1 LIPSIKKQI
10 IMNKHKHR
18 LLGTLA
24 LGLLVLTACDKKE
37 NKVMF
42 GNANAPVLKAST
54 TAVALVP
61 GKEADNAITFN
72 WTNPDYFFNTGIS
85 SHNVNYNLEL
95 GVEGANFGGANRYS
109 TTVTSDLMRSF
120 TVGSLNAILGN
131 DMKLPTGALARLEA
145 RVTATLT
152 TNALPQMSNTVK
164 FTATPFAPPPKVAL
178 PSSGRLFLVGGATPG
193 GWGNPVPANQEFAKV
208 PNTNN
213 TKYEITVN
221 LTGGGSILML
231 PVNGSWDDKYGWSGD
246 NNQNVPSGDA
256 LRRGGGDIK
265 VPADNARYKITVDF
279 QLGNF
284 TIVKQ

>member
-1 LIPSIKKQI
+1 
-10 IMNKHKHR
+10 
-18 LLGTLA
+18 
-24 LGLLVLTACDKKE
+24 
-37 NKVMF
+37 MF
-42 GNANAPVLKAST
+42 GTAKLPQLKAST
-54 TAVALVP
+54 AVVALTP

-85 SHNVNYNLEL
+85 SHNVNYRLEL
-95 GVEGANFGGANRYS
+95 APEGANFTGANTYS
-109 TTVTSDLMRSF
+109 TTITSDLAHTF
-120 TVGSLNAILGN
+120 TVGVLNGILGN
-131 DMKLPTGALARLEA
+131 DMKLPTGVLARLEA
-145 RVTATLT
+145 RVTATLA

-213 TKYEITVN
+213 TKYEITVA

-231 PVNGSWDDKYGWSGD
+231 PVNGSWDDKYGWTGD

-265 VPADNARYKITVDF
+265 VPADNGNYKITVDF
-279 QLGNF
+279 QVGNF